1 VLPGLVFAANPP
13 QLAPDVADYAQK
25 LAGWYEDAPFW
36 DDMHQ
41 YVSMW
46 AQETY
51 ADARAWGVSGAALA
65 ERTAYLND
73 YLLHGLRVAE
83 EGNDETGAA
92 RSFLDDAYVPVVD
105 ASYRYAPPSPFA
117 GPGFGYTDIGA
128 TGMQRFIS
136 AQTYALRS
144 SLGTR
149 LGFAVVPLS
158 DGPDR
163 PAIEGRVAAAIHD
176 SQSDPMG
183 ACTATGESCD
193 LDVAG
198 AAFADTW
205 KDLANT
211 QEGSGVAVQVGS
223 DVSVTYSGVGSRG
236 ATWFES
242 GGVTDGPAGW
252 IAEGPEYEITT
263 TAAITG
269 SVVVCL
275 GNKIGHVFEQVDGG
289 WQDVTSSPGCG
300 AAAAPGTFARFADPT
315 PPTLVSHVVG
325 LQGNADWYVGD
336 VTVSWEVSDPQSG
349 ISAAQ
354 GCGTVT
360 VSADTPGATFTCTA
374 ASEGGTATHQV
385 VVKRDATPPTV
396 TCVPTPS
403 VLWPPNGEHV
413 PVSVSVHVSDQTS
426 GAAGFVLADPLPA
439 DAVDFV
445 PGTADVDGLL
455 LARRPGTGGDRT
467 YTLSYT
473 GQDAA
478 GNAAEC
484 AAAVVVP
491 HDHGD

>member
-1 VLPGLVFAANPP
+1 
-13 QLAPDVADYAQK
+13 
-25 LAGWYEDAPFW
+25 
-36 DDMHQ
+36 
-41 YVSMW
+41 
-46 AQETY
+46 
-51 ADARAWGVSGAALA
+51 
-65 ERTAYLND
+65 
-73 YLLHGLRVAE
+73 
-83 EGNDETGAA
+83 
-92 RSFLDDAYVPVVD
+92 
-105 ASYRYAPPSPFA
+105 
-117 GPGFGYTDIGA
+117 
-128 TGMQRFIS
+128 MQRFIS

-158 DGPDR
+158 DGADR

-236 ATWFES
+236 ATWFAS
-242 GGVTDGPAGW
+242 GAVTDGPAGW
-252 IAEGPEYEITT
+252 IADGPEYEITT

-275 GNKIGHVFEQVDGG
+275 GNHIGHVFEQVDGG

-300 AAAAPGTFARFADPT
+300 AADVPGTFARFADPT

-374 ASEGGTATHQV
+374 ESEGGTATHQV

-403 VLWPPNGEHV
+403 VLWPPNGELV
-413 PVSVSVHVSDQTS
+413 PVSVSVDVSDQTS

-439 DAVDFV
+439 DAVDLV